1 MKKTTIKDIAHKAGV
16 SATTISRYLNGRY
29 GYMSEETRSKIENI
43 IKETGYRPN
52 NVARSL
58 RSNASQI
65 IGIIISDIRNQ
76 FFTAILDSINR
87 EAIKTD
93 YSLSITVSN
102 NSPTVETALIH
113 KLIDN
118 GIDGLLINTVG
129 ENEDLIEEISHSI
142 PVVLLDRNIKNSLLP
157 VITSNN
163 EELMKDVLIHLQ
175 SQGYDNV
182 IRFCCWGRR
191 SINL

>member
-118 GIDGLLINTVG
+118 GIDGLLINIFFY
-129 ENEDLIEEISHSI
+129 NFDLFYYLIII
-142 PVVLLDRNIKNSLLP
+142 ITVVLLD
-157 VITSNN
+157 
-163 EELMKDVLIHLQ
+163 
-175 SQGYDNV
+175 
-182 IRFCCWGRR
+182 
-191 SINL
+191 SIF